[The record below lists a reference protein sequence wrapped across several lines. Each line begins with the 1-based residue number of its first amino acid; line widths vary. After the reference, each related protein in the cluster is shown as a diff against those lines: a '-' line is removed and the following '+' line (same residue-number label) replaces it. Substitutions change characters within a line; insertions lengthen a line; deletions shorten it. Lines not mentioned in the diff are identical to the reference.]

1 MMKMVRFKPIVW
13 ILACLGIAGVLVV
26 GCRGREGPRER
37 YLDVDAGGHR
47 LHMLVVGESGPV
59 VVLESGWPGCGLGW
73 ERVRGP
79 VGRFARVVT
88 YDRAGTGKSEPGPL
102 PRHAE
107 QIARELH
114 TALGNAG
121 LDPPYILV
129 GQSLGGPYIRVF
141 AGMYPADVSGMVLV
155 DPTQPD
161 ACQPAE
167 EVRRWMASHCPDQLK
182 RVEAT
187 LANKVPEGFD
197 SLLLP
202 KLKRLEQALVG
213 VPEPKRSRLR
223 HEWWG
228 ELDGLPAVQTTLRSI
243 SPGARDEMKA
253 SADTFR
259 QTVAARPLPEVPM
272 ILLAAGRP
280 DRDANQ
286 AMSPAFRELTRD
298 NRLGSTSIESHASWV
313 DGVLGARLVVVRNSG
328 HNIQTEQP
336 RSVIDAIRE
345 VVEKSR
351 TPRIARIIPDSPA
364 STARLASGLLV
375 KRIDDTDTTGKSLAE
390 CSRLVRGPE
399 GKSVRL
405 ELIDP
410 ERPRITTVES
420 TRRKFL
426 TGR

>member
-1 MMKMVRFKPIVW
+1 
-13 ILACLGIAGVLVV
+13 
-26 GCRGREGPRER
+26 
-37 YLDVDAGGHR
+37 
-47 LHMLVVGESGPV
+47 MLVVGESGPV

-73 ERVRGP
+73 QRVRGP

-88 YDRAGTGKSEPGPL
+88 YDRAGTGKSEPGPS

-107 QIARELH
+107 RIAAELH

-141 AGMYPADVSGMVLV
+141 AGMYPAEVSGMVLV

-187 LANKVPEGFD
+187 LGNKVPEGFD

-243 SPGARDEMKA
+243 SPGARDEMKV

-313 DGVLGARLVVVRNSG
+313 DGVPGARLIIVRTSG
-328 HNIQTEQP
+328 HNIQSEQP
-336 RSVIDAIRE
+336 RFVIDAIRE
-345 VVEKSR
+345 VVEKADPGVGDAR
-351 TPRIARIIPDSPA
+351 T
-364 STARLASGLLV
+364 G
-375 KRIDDTDTTGKSLAE
+375 
-390 CSRLVRGPE
+390 
-399 GKSVRL
+399 
-405 ELIDP
+405 
-410 ERPRITTVES
+410 
-420 TRRKFL
+420 
-426 TGR
+426 GR